1 MRKLIYLTGQIDS
14 PFLCNEIDQF
24 RKHFDEVLVVA
35 YDDDIKSCDALSKRY
50 DFKYLLISS
59 VGRGFGVMVDLL
71 AWSRQPYVK
80 QELGLHSR
88 FGMKALKKRAYVYLY
103 GLYGVKLRRLLEG
116 YVKPEDELYVYSFWL
131 SRPAFGNAL
140 ISNWYVNNVKNCV
153 SRTHRYDLYEE
164 ENELGYLPF
173 RK

>member
-59 VGRGFGVMVDLL
+59 VGRGFGVMVNLL

-88 FGMKALKKRAYVYLY
+88 FGMKALKKE
-103 GLYGVKLRRLLEG
+103 GLCLSIWALRCKAEKAAGGVCEAGGRVVCLFFLAQQAGLWQCADFQLVREQ
-116 YVKPEDELYVYSFWL
+116 
-131 SRPAFGNAL
+131 
-140 ISNWYVNNVKNCV
+140 C
-153 SRTHRYDLYEE
+153 
-164 ENELGYLPF
+164 
-173 RK
+173 